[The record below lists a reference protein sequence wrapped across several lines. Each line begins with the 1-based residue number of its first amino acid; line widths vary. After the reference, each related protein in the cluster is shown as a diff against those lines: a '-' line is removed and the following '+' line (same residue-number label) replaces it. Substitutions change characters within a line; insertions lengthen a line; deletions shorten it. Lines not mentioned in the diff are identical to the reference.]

1 MLLFIIKVILGD
13 RTVEPI
19 FNSLGPMQSKPVD
32 LVPSI
37 DERKEVTNVQLI
49 RGISKE
55 TSSVSFE
62 LMKLL
67 SFSKCEG
74 FSGCFKLE
82 AIFIKNSLK

>member
-1 MLLFIIKVILGD
+1 MLLLIIKVILGD
-13 RTVEPI
+13 KTVNPI

-37 DERKEVTNVQLI
+37 DEIKYVTNVQLI

-55 TSSVSFE
+55 TSSVTFE

-67 SFSKCEG
+67 TF
-74 FSGCFKLE
+74 FKM
-82 AIFIKNSLK
+82 

>member
-1 MLLFIIKVILGD
+1 MIIKVILGD
-13 RTVEPI
+13 RTIEPI
-19 FNSLGPMQSKPVD
+19 FNSLGPIQSKPVD
-32 LVPSI
+32 LVTSI

-55 TSSVSFE
+55 TSSVTYEF
-62 LMKLL
+62 MKLL

-74 FSGCFKLE
+74 FSGCFRLE

>member
-1 MLLFIIKVILGD
+1 
-13 RTVEPI
+13 
-19 FNSLGPMQSKPVD
+19 MQSKPVD

-37 DERKEVTNVQLI
+37 DERKKVTNVQLI

>member
-1 MLLFIIKVILGD
+1 
-13 RTVEPI
+13 
-19 FNSLGPMQSKPVD
+19 MQSKPVD

-37 DERKEVTNVQLI
+37 NERKEVTNVQLI

-55 TSSVSFE
+55 TSSVTFE

-74 FSGCFKLE
+74 FHGCFRLE